1 MQTLYVLFDIGGYGV
16 SGVPGCARGKG
27 GSRIA
32 KIFYG
37 VKKQCKVLGKIK
49 RLLLRRTLG

>member
-1 MQTLYVLFDIGGYGV
+1 M

-32 KIFYG
+32 KISYG
-37 VKKQCKVLGKIK
+37 VRKQCKVLGKIN
-49 RLLLRRTLG
+49 RLLLHRTFG